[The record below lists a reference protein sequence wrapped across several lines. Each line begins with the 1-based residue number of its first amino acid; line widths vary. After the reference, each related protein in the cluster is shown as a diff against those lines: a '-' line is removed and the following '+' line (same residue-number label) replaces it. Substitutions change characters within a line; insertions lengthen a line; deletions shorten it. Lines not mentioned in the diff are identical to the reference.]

1 MVYKMDHYDV
11 CIIGAGAAGLSA
23 GTAAAERGHKVII
36 VDKNKKAGM
45 KLYATGNGKCNIAN
59 SHMAFCCYY
68 DSSFAAEIL
77 GDEPYKEVIDFMK
90 ELGVEC
96 VSKSGYYYPRSGQ
109 ASTVVWALLDRLRFL
124 GTEIL
129 LNTAVD
135 HIEIKDGRY
144 IIHKNGKALLSAD
157 KLIIATGG
165 FSMPSLGAIDEN
177 TATGLYADLGL
188 KTAPAKPMLCPVI
201 TKEDLTGLAG
211 VRTGANVSIY
221 ADGKLIEEYGEVQ
234 FTDYGLSGIVIFNMS
249 YYEPEKLYLDTL
261 NGISE
266 EEFVRSFRRLKE
278 SDPQRSLH
286 AFMNGYLNDKLAEYI
301 ISVKCGYSTK
311 TKLNDAPE
319 DAAVKLYKSAAKLE
333 FTFKQLY
340 GYEHSQVTKGGIL
353 TSMINPEDMRVKGV
367 PGLYASGEAVDV
379 AGKCGGYNLMFAI
392 ISGRKAG
399 RS

>member
-124 GTEIL
+124 GAEIL

-135 HIEIKDGRY
+135 HIEIKDRRY

-201 TKEDLTGLAG
+201 TKEDLTCLAG
-211 VRTGANVSIY
+211 VRTGANV
-221 ADGKLIEEYGEVQ
+221 
-234 FTDYGLSGIVIFNMS
+234 
-249 YYEPEKLYLDTL
+249 
-261 NGISE
+261 GISE

-278 SDPQRSLH
+278 NDPQRSLH

-367 PGLYASGEAVDV
+367 PGLYAAGEAVDV

-399 RS
+399 QS